1 MDELQELARGRS
13 EKISDVLAGIAVA
26 EQCCLAECLTRMP
39 KSIHRP
45 ALPCPRLRLQ
55 IGSHAPLPS
64 IRALVCCL
72 VCIFAGPFFVVPSF
86 IGSSAHA
93 QNSDAYGKL
102 REQLVSERI
111 ESAGV
116 TDPRVLRAMRE
127 TPRHEF
133 IAPGLRSQA
142 YLDMALPIGD
152 AQTISSPFIVAWMT
166 EAIDPQPTDKVLEVG
181 TGSGYQA
188 AVLSPLVAEVYTIE
202 IVRSLGESATE
213 VLSNLGYDNVHVRIG
228 DGFLGWP
235 EHAPFDKIIV
245 TCSPESV
252 PQPLIDQLRDG
263 GSMIIPVGERYQQTL
278 YLLTKTNGE
287 LVRRALQPTLFVP
300 MTGQAEAMRLRKPDA
315 AHPEVVNGDF
325 ESAPVVAASEAAKPL
340 PIDTVV
346 GWYYGRQV
354 REVEGDAFEGDR
366 FVRCENQ
373 TPELSSHLL
382 QGLPL
387 DGREVTTIRLS
398 GAVRTQDV
406 KIGNASDSLP
416 ALAISLYDEQRR
428 DVGTFVIGPFRGTK
442 DWKTHSRLI
451 RIPPQAREAIV
462 RLGLFG
468 ATGTA
473 DFDAIK
479 VEAVR

>member
-1 MDELQELARGRS
+1 MCRS
-13 EKISDVLAGIAVA
+13 TDG
-26 EQCCLAECLTRMP
+26 
-39 KSIHRP
+39 P
-45 ALPCPRLRLQ
+45 ALPCFLYWQHWPLVLIL
-55 IGSHAPLPS
+55 IGGPIWLSGLPAHGQS
-64 IRALVCCL
+64 SPADA
-72 VCIFAGPFFVVPSF
+72 FA
-86 IGSSAHA
+86 
-93 QNSDAYGKL
+93 QL
-102 REQLVSERI
+102 REQMVSERI

-116 TDPRVLRAMRE
+116 KNPRVLRAMRE

-133 IAPGLRSQA
+133 VSRALRGQA
-142 YLDMALPIGD
+142 YFDMALPIGD
-152 AQTISSPFIVAWMT
+152 SQTISSPFIVAWMT

-202 IVRSLGESATE
+202 IVRTLGEKATE
-213 VLSNLGYDNVHVRIG
+213 VINDLGYKNVYVRIG

-235 EHAPFDKIIV
+235 EKAPFDKIIV
-245 TCSPESV
+245 TCSPELI
-252 PQPLIDQLRDG
+252 PQPLIDQLREG
-263 GSMIIPVGERYQQTL
+263 GNMIIPVGERYQQTL

-300 MTGQAEAMRLRKPDA
+300 MTGQAESLRKQQPDA
-315 AHPEVVNGDF
+315 ANPEVVNGNF
-325 ESAPVVAASEAAKPL
+325 EALGGRAATDSDQPL
-340 PIDTVV
+340 PIDTVA

-354 REVEGDAFEGDR
+354 RTVAGDAFEGR
-366 FVRCENQ
+366 QFVRCENQ

-387 DGREVTTIRLS
+387 DGREITTIRLS
-398 GAVRTQDV
+398 GAIRTNEV
-406 KIGNASDSLP
+406 KLGNLPDSLP

-451 RIPPQAREAIV
+451 RVPPQAREAIV

-473 DFDAIK
+473 DFDSVK